1 MTFIEKFE
9 SLKKKLMK
17 ADVSKL
23 TEQFA
28 FQVNMT
34 DEDCGGIFYIA
45 YINGVFAVEPYDY
58 CDRTALLTGLSA
70 DIAKLSSGKVAVQ
83 VEGNMGQVEMLAK
96 AYEKPPVKRKTVT
109 KKKPAAAKAA
119 KPAAK
124 KETAVKTEAP
134 AAKKAEKTVAV
145 KTEKPAAVS
154 QTKPEAKTKA

>member
-70 DIAKLSSGKVAVQ
+70 DIAKLASGKIEVE
-83 VEGNMGQVEMLAK
+83 VEGSLSQVEMLAR
-96 AYEKPPVKRKTVT
+96 AYEKPPVRRKTVT
-109 KKKPAAAKAA
+109 KKKPAAA
-119 KPAAK
+119 AAK
-124 KETAVKTEAP
+124 KEATAKKTTTV
-134 AAKKAEKTVAV
+134 KAEKTAAGKV
-145 KTEKPAAVS
+145 EKPAVVS
-154 QTKPEAKTKA
+154 KTKAEAKTKA